1 MNESQ
6 TELWIDPIL
15 YTGRPEASSPR
26 SPDEWAVYDFLD
38 SLHISYQRL
47 DHDATP
53 TIAFCEKVEE
63 RLGTEI
69 CKNLFLCNRQKTD
82 FYLLVMPGKKQFHT
96 KELSKQIGSARLSF
110 GDPSFMQE
118 FLHTTPG
125 SASILGFIFDTEHR
139 VRLLIDR
146 DILKSPLFAC
156 HPCVNT
162 SSLRFDTKDVLE
174 KVLPSFHIEPTYV
187 TLGKDEETAE

>member
-82 FYLLVMPGKKQFHT
+82 FYLLVMPGKNNSIQRSFP
-96 KELSKQIGSARLSF
+96 SRL
-110 GDPSFMQE
+110 
-118 FLHTTPG
+118 
-125 SASILGFIFDTEHR
+125 
-139 VRLLIDR
+139 
-146 DILKSPLFAC
+146 
-156 HPCVNT
+156 
-162 SSLRFDTKDVLE
+162 
-174 KVLPSFHIEPTYV
+174 VLPAYPLAILPSCRNSCIPLPVPPAF
-187 TLGKDEETAE
+187 